1 MPHVFRPVA
10 LPAAALAA
18 ALAACG
24 PGANQS
30 ANRNG
35 ADTTSADRAALT
47 AAPVG
52 SMKPQADSA
61 LAAGRKTIDS
71 LHQAGVTSKNGIDST
86 ISKVQATT
94 ANEPNRDTA
103 AHINNRATPG
113 QLPASGAT
121 GGAKRP

>member
-1 MPHVFRPVA
+1 MPHPVRPAA
-10 LPAAALAA
+10 LFSAAAL

-24 PGANQS
+24 RGDNQS

-35 ADTTSADRAALT
+35 ADTTRADTSVLN
-47 AAPVG
+47 PVG
-52 SMKPQADSA
+52 AQKPQNDSA
-61 LAAGRKTIDS
+61 LAAGKKTLDS
-71 LHQAGVTSKNGIDST
+71 LKGAGVTVKNGLDST

-94 ANEPNRDTA
+94 ANEPGRDTA

-113 QLPASGAT
+113 QLPA